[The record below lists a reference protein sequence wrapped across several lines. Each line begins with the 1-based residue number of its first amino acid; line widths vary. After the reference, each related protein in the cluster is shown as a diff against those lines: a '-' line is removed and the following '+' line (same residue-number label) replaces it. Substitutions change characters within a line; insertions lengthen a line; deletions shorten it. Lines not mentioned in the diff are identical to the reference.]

1 MSNEEKPFV
10 VNGHMIDPREDKPG
24 FLESNDQYALQFY
37 RCVLCH
43 RVVSLFDLREKLGCR
58 HCGHA
63 KVSPTNLTLWEK
75 LVQIAKH
82 PKVWT
87 WKNEMNRI

>member
-1 MSNEEKPFV
+1 MNENLKTV
-10 VNGHMIDPREDKPG
+10 VNGQFIDTREERPR
-24 FLESNDQYALQFY
+24 FLETNDPDALQFY

-43 RVVSLFDLREKLGCR
+43 RVVNLWDLREHKACP

-63 KVSPTNLTLWEK
+63 KMSPTNLTLWEK
-75 LVQIAKH
+75 VVQIAKH

-87 WKNEMNRI
+87 WKNEKNRI